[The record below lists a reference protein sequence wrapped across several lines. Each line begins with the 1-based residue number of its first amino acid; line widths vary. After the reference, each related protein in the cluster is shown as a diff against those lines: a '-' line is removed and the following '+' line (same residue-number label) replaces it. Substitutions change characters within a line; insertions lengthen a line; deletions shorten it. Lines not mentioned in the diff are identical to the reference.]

1 MWNLRQQLDR
11 QIEREKSIVRGHNDV
26 ISKIEKYFPDTIAMI
41 PALEECEQVGIPDS
55 FARKLMDG
63 GGRYIGNNVTLD
75 YPEKLEK
82 IEVVAGTT
90 FKFIRDPS
98 DNKFH
103 LHINGTRIFQWLK
116 EQWQSLKQTVK
127 RGFGIR

>member
-1 MWNLRQQLDR
+1 
-11 QIEREKSIVRGHNDV
+11 
-26 ISKIEKYFPDTIAMI
+26 MI

-63 GGRYIGNNVTLD
+63 GGRYLGNNVTLD
-75 YPEKLEK
+75 YPEKREK

-127 RGFGIR
+127 RGLKLR